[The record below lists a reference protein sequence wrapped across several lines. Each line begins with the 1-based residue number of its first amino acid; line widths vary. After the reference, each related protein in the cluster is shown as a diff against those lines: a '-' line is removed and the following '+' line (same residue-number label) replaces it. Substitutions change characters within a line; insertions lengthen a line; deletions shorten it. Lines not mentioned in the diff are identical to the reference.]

1 MVRNGVGVFFFILS
15 GVFLFLVGVL
25 AFFEMPGGDANKLI
39 ALGIYATPCAVFH
52 FIGLVLYRAPNWK
65 IPTGIVLF
73 IGGACS
79 LLVAVSMLS
88 IQRAP
93 EVLDLDAS
101 SFDGF
106 SEYFLGF
113 AVVAVFMGCGAA
125 LCMFGKPAAELK

>member
-1 MVRNGVGVFFFILS
+1 MVRNSIGIFFFILS
-15 GVFLFLVGVL
+15 GFFLFLVGVL
-25 AFFEMPGGDANKLI
+25 AFFEVPGGDANKLI

-52 FIGLVLYRAPNWK
+52 FIGLFLYSASNWRV
-65 IPTGIVLF
+65 PTGIVLF

-93 EVLDLDAS
+93 EVLGVDAS
-101 SFDGF
+101 SLDGF
-106 SEYFLGF
+106 SEYFVGF

-125 LCMFGKPAAELK
+125 LCMFGKRATELK